1 VNRIPYAA
9 RKTNPGKEAAWETAF
24 RQAKLEYVR
33 PYAMRHSFA
42 GWGLTLKMDPN
53 RLVYLMG
60 HSTKKVIYERYENT

>member
-9 RKTNPGKEAAWETAF
+9 KKTNRGREAAWETAL

-42 GWGLTLKMDPN
+42 GWGLTLIDGPKSPRVADGPQQKEDD
-53 RLVYLMG
+53 L
-60 HSTKKVIYERYENT
+60 